1 MSEAVNLETIRS
13 AYAAFGRGDIQG
25 LLALIDPQVEWE
37 NPGPREVS
45 WAGSFPG
52 HEGVG
57 KFFSALGTSIDF
69 EVFEPQAFF
78 AQGDRVV
85 VLGTERA
92 RVKRTGKTFTNA
104 WAHAFTLVGGKVV
117 KFHEYSDSAAVAAA
131 CREG

>member
-57 KFFSALGTSIDF
+57 KFFSALGTPIDF

-78 AQGDRVV
+78 AQGDPVV

-104 WAHAFTLVGGKVV
+104 WAHAFTLAGGKVV

>member
-1 MSEAVNLETIRS
+1 MSEAMNLETIQS
-13 AYAAFGRGDIQG
+13 AYAAFGRGDIQA

-45 WAGSFPG
+45 WAGSFRG
-52 HEGVG
+52 HDGVG
-57 KFFSALGTSIDF
+57 TFFSALGTSVDF
-69 EVFEPQAFF
+69 EAFEPQAFF

-92 RVKRTGKTFTNA
+92 RVKRTGKSFTNA
-104 WAHAFTLVGGKVV
+104 WAHAFTLAGAKVV
-117 KFHEYSDSAAVAAA
+117 KFHEYGDSAAVAEA

>member
-57 KFFSALGTSIDF
+57 KFFSALGTSIDL

-104 WAHAFTLVGGKVV
+104 WAHAFTLAGGKVV